1 MLLALEVDHGHRQR
15 VRQLATRRGER
26 GRDQDDR
33 PTPGEWGGK
42 GAGADVQRVDKINT
56 ARHHP
61 PKRERER
68 EEGSHMGGKGRGRRH
83 AARRHNR
90 RGGMPSPPTEGRRE
104 EGEDSNDPTHMHSRP
119 PPMAAAV
126 VVVPRLP
133 GVRNCEI
140 GQTRRGRCRRRLQT
154 DSHRGAGVR
163 GTRGKDGSADTGGTW
178 RHGTA
183 ARRRGGAA
191 ARRMGRGI
199 APAPREIRGPAWA

>member
-83 AARRHNR
+83 AARRQNR
-90 RGGMPSPPTEGRRE
+90 HGMPPPPTEGRRE
-104 EGEDSNDPTHMHSRP
+104 GGRGQQRPDPHAQPTAPNGGGCRRSTAP
-119 PPMAAAV
+119 AWADAAWTLSSSAADRQ
-126 VVVPRLP
+126 PQGRRSERHQGQGRL
-133 GVRNCEI
+133 RRH
-140 GQTRRGRCRRRLQT
+140 RRGHRR
-154 DSHRGAGVR
+154 HEA
-163 GTRGKDGSADTGGTW
+163 AW
-178 RHGTA
+178 HGDA
-183 ARRRGGAA
+183 EARRRGAWDGA
-191 ARRMGRGI
+191 
-199 APAPREIRGPAWA
+199 